1 MKEKLEKWA
10 TGPKSPPPATDL
22 QLLIDSGIEEMI
34 PNLISVFLESAA
46 QDIEKMRIAIRVQD
60 AAALANAA
68 HSLRGSCSNMGASTL
83 NALSQ
88 QIENNRQ
95 SASLDGTAK
104 LLESLELEFD
114 RVREELLAVLEERP
128 LS

>member
-10 TGPKSPPPATDL
+10 TVPESPPPATDL

-34 PNLISVFLESAA
+34 PNLISIFLESAA
-46 QDIEKMRIAIRVQD
+46 QDIEKMRIAIHAQD
-60 AAALANAA
+60 AAALASAA
-68 HSLRGSCSNMGASTL
+68 HSLKGSCSNMGASPL
-83 NALSQ
+83 YALCQ
-88 QIENNRQ
+88 QIENDGQ